1 MKMTKLIQEVE
12 LCTRNRR
19 RPATAGVSIY
29 ALPAI
34 AIGAIPTI
42 NNLGARP

>member
-12 LCTRNRR
+12 LCTRESPP
-19 RPATAGVSIY
+19 PATASIY

-34 AIGAIPTI
+34 AMGAIPTS